1 MMEVSSLVNMK
12 QMLFLAVFQAVR
24 LRDNEWAKLYDQ
36 LVKPKVPL

>member
-24 LRDNEWAKLYDQ
+24 LRDNEWAKLYDP